1 MSTDIV
7 NFKPTSTGSSGSR
20 VELAALQLYLAIS
33 LPLVC
38 VTLLAWYGFYWWEV
52 RKERMDQE
60 KVDREA
66 RESEVESLV

>member
-7 NFKPTSTGSSGSR
+7 QFQKTNAGNSKSL

-33 LPLVC
+33 LPLVF

-52 RKERMDQE
+52 RKERKNSE
-60 KVDREA
+60 KLQRDTLKSEA
-66 RESEVESLV
+66 EHLV

>member
-7 NFKPTSTGSSGSR
+7 QFQTASTGRSH

-38 VTLLAWYGFYWWEV
+38 ITLLAWYGFYWWEV
-52 RKERMDQE
+52 RKE
-60 KVDREA
+60 KKHRE
-66 RESEVESLV
+66 RLDDEVRRREVESLV